1 MSNVNFRHF
10 KVLIPLILISL
21 AFIVAFNIFLE
32 RLNFDSQRKNA
43 QFAILNSDISL
54 LQELSGNDRSTMLAI
69 LKDQVGI
76 STIIVPEYTIG
87 EYERLSKITVLPG
100 HQIIN
105 TLRVGQLY
113 RTVLSRL
120 RRKTTIDPHATYII
134 VDELKVYKRII
145 SHLKLFLPRD
155 SVVEHSG
162 RIIQVNI
169 PFEKVLTLP
178 LGFSED
184 LIKPYTTFGFNIIPE
199 LKSFYTFS
207 NAKIDYTFA
216 ELEKNELVKSV
227 MFAKD
232 FNFGDAEFSGNLL
245 TNFQRSDYKLIVS
258 EFLSSEYEQPRHLES
273 LASKLSTEVVVLHG
287 VLKKDDGSISLELLF
302 NRYLRALNERSPH
315 ILTFAPVR
323 SSHLS
328 NLYDKNILY
337 MKKVIETYE
346 RSGGINVDYFP
357 NLIKIGASY
366 MEKLI
371 IGLGIFSALFLLILK
386 VHRLDTPRQYG
397 YLIGFLSIAYA
408 IILGVQPLTVSLLGL
423 MSVVLGPVIGFVY
436 FYPNHYVIS
445 NGYSRR
451 KLFTLFL
458 FLLQAFFVC
467 MVSVIFCIA
476 LYSDAVHLQNIV
488 PFRGVKLGL
497 LLPVVLVGLYF
508 YCGDRRVNSIMYVLR
523 RVVRFPMTFSAFFVL
538 LFASFVILVYIF
550 RSGNYSQLSSI
561 ESSFRLFLEQLFIVR
576 PRFKEFLIGYPA
588 LLIGY
593 WFADQK
599 LKDML
604 WFLNGLGAIALA
616 SLINSFCHFH
626 TPVLISL
633 YRSVLGFVVGCFV
646 ALAVYYT
653 YMITRRLI
661 KSLRFIYH

>member
-1 MSNVNFRHF
+1 MSIVNFRHF

-32 RLNFDSQRKNA
+32 RLTFDSQRKNA
-43 QFAILNSDISL
+43 QFSILNSDISL

-134 VDELKVYKRII
+134 VDELKVYKQII
-145 SHLKLFLPRD
+145 SHLKLFLPRN

-169 PFEKVLTLP
+169 PFEKVLNLP

-207 NAKIDYTFA
+207 NSKIDYTFA
-216 ELEKNELVKSV
+216 ELERNELVKSV

-232 FNFGDAEFSGNLL
+232 FNFGEKDFSENLL
-245 TNFQRSDYKLIVS
+245 TNFQRSDYKLIVP
-258 EFLSSEYEQPRHLES
+258 EFVASVYEQPRHLKS

-287 VLKKDDGSISLELLF
+287 VLKKDDGSLALESLF

-315 ILTFAPVR
+315 ILTFAPLR

-357 NLIKIGASY
+357 NLNKIGTSY

-371 IGLGIFSALFLLILK
+371 IGLGVFSALFLLILK

-408 IILGVQPLTVSLLGL
+408 IVLCVQPLTVSLLGL

-467 MVSVIFCIA
+467 MVSVVFCIA

-523 RVVRFPMTFSAFFVL
+523 RVVRFPMTFSAFLVFL
-538 LFASFVILVYIF
+538 LASFVILVYIF
-550 RSGNYSQLSSI
+550 RSGNYSQLSSF

-633 YRSVLGFVVGCFV
+633 YRSVLGFVIGCFV

-653 YMITRRLI
+653 YMIIRRLI
-661 KSLRFIYH
+661 KSLRFIYY